1 MHFSKKRI
9 QQVIKLGTTFF
20 FVVALFTTLFNFIS
34 EVQTVHAAS
43 TAAGGLYTATD
54 TGTMEPTKTGSID
67 QAISQLIS
75 NVVYVFTVG
84 LASSVAYVAAYF
96 LNFSVYISLNSTAY
110 ALDFLSLQWEVVR
123 NMANMGFIFILIY
136 IAITII
142 LTADTGK
149 TMSLLARVIGIALI
163 INFSFFFVRVVI
175 DMGNIVAINFYNGIH
190 VNTVGENLSSNA
202 GTTNAAGAVGSLL
215 SQAGQSGKDLTQGI
229 MGGIQVQT
237 ILNEDSFQKFSQ
249 SSGTVSSTIALVFI
263 YICVGVIFGLLAAMF
278 FTVGIKFISRVIIL
292 WIVII
297 ASPAALLMYAL
308 PNKTAQGYFSQWV
321 KALFTYSIY
330 PAIFLFLFI
339 ILQNFVVG
347 LANCSSHSV
356 ILCAISDTTRNGTSD
371 VLSNSFINIVGSIG
385 VRVGFVMVLLYF
397 AIKASSE
404 VSSYAGAWAQKI
416 TAKPDAWA
424 AGLRRFSYGAASAP
438 ARVTGNFAYRNTV
451 GRGAEKADK
460 VLRTSSWANSAL
472 LNNSVLGHPVATVR
486 EKLLQPLAKTSVG
499 GGLSRTDYV
508 KQYGEKEK
516 ARTTNIRDKDNAQK
530 VNEIG
535 KVIAKNVASGAAPNT
550 NITDRDKSRIQ
561 NLTERE
567 LGTMSSQNI
576 NAIAALLTEDQIKKV
591 EKMEKFNEG
600 QKDEIIKTF
609 NANSPGASMQK
620 AEQALEHSVKMNGN
634 LSSTLQIPEIN
645 KAAISGTLIDKQ
657 TIENI
662 SNIVEKRIVVAETN
676 HTAAITGLNTAIAG
690 NKPQPIIDA
699 AKLALNRA
707 SSDLRTINRL
717 AEKVKNL
724 EEERKK
730 IPTNVGGVDKQGEFI
745 KK

>member
-1 MHFSKKRI
+1 
-9 QQVIKLGTTFF
+9 
-20 FVVALFTTLFNFIS
+20 
-34 EVQTVHAAS
+34 
-43 TAAGGLYTATD
+43 
-54 TGTMEPTKTGSID
+54 
-67 QAISQLIS
+67 
-75 NVVYVFTVG
+75 
-84 LASSVAYVAAYF
+84 
-96 LNFSVYISLNSTAY
+96 
-110 ALDFLSLQWEVVR
+110 
-123 NMANMGFIFILIY
+123 
-136 IAITII
+136 
-142 LTADTGK
+142 
-149 TMSLLARVIGIALI
+149 
-163 INFSFFFVRVVI
+163 
-175 DMGNIVAINFYNGIH
+175 
-190 VNTVGENLSSNA
+190 
-202 GTTNAAGAVGSLL
+202 
-215 SQAGQSGKDLTQGI
+215 
-229 MGGIQVQT
+229 
-237 ILNEDSFQKFSQ
+237 
-249 SSGTVSSTIALVFI
+249 
-263 YICVGVIFGLLAAMF
+263 
-278 FTVGIKFISRVIIL
+278 
-292 WIVII
+292 
-297 ASPAALLMYAL
+297 
-308 PNKTAQGYFSQWV
+308 
-321 KALFTYSIY
+321 
-330 PAIFLFLFI
+330 
-339 ILQNFVVG
+339 
-347 LANCSSHSV
+347 
-356 ILCAISDTTRNGTSD
+356 
-371 VLSNSFINIVGSIG
+371 
-385 VRVGFVMVLLYF
+385 MVLLYF